1 MPDTV
6 PLSDLAMAA
15 FCPRKLYY
23 ARRTDRSP
31 PPVHEAAMVVSKAY
45 AAILEGV
52 ALPTVVPEW
61 PAIDHDAT
69 AASIREGLETH
80 RERLDRWDALMDP
93 DTTDRFL
100 SGKDVHGQVAKVLED
115 PLAPTIVTPGEP
127 PPDGVW
133 QPQAVR
139 AVGAAKALAWER
151 SAPVDH
157 AYVEYPLYGTI
168 RQVALTTR
176 RKSTYRR
183 TLRAV
188 ESMDGPP
195 PRLGTEAKCQTCR
208 FAEECGVRTRSLRSL
223 L

>member
-1 MPDTV
+1 MSETV
-6 PLSDLAMAA
+6 ALADLAMAA

-31 PPVHEAAMVVSKAY
+31 PPVHDAAMAVSRGY
-45 AAILEGV
+45 AAILEG
-52 ALPTVVPEW
+52 ASLPDIVPEW
-61 PAIDHDAT
+61 PTIDHEAT
-69 AASIREGLETH
+69 ARSIREGLETQ
-80 RERLDRWDALMDP
+80 RERLDRWNALTDP
-93 DTTDRFL
+93 TATDRFL
-100 SGKDVHGQVAKVLED
+100 AGKDVHGQVAKVLEE

-127 PPDGVW
+127 PPEGVW

-157 AYVEYPLYGTI
+157 AYVEYPLHGTI
-168 RQVALTTR
+168 RRVALTTR

-208 FAEECGVRTRSLRSL
+208 FAEQCGVRTRSLRSL